1 MTFSIVGHCPDTGMF
16 GVAISSSS
24 PAVAARCSFARAGVG
39 AVATQNVT
47 DPRLGPHA
55 LDLMA
60 RGASPREALAILE
73 RSGSHMAFRQVLAVG
88 RSGESAIYSGTEVL
102 GMWSEAQGRD
112 TAAAGNL
119 LADAGVP
126 EVMVQHFSNTEGHL
140 GERLVGAL
148 RAGLDAIRMLQ
159 GFTWDTQQSA
169 WLINHQKIRI
179 RVENGQKRLSRRIV
193 DKRSWGGLVHAR
205 LIAGFAKNKRR
216 GKCRAFQN
224 PNQMEPIKVL

>member
-1 MTFSIVGHCPDTGMF
+1 MTFSIVGHCPQTGMF

-60 RGASPREALAILE
+60 RGASAREALSILE
-73 RSGSHMAFRQVLAVG
+73 RGGAHMAYRQVLAVG
-88 RSGESAIYSGTEVL
+88 RSGESAIYSGSHVL
-102 GMWSEAQGRD
+102 GMWSEAQGPD

-126 EVMVQHFSNTEGHL
+126 EVMVQHFAHATGHL
-140 GERLVGAL
+140 GERLLGAL
-148 RAGLDAIRMLQ
+148 RAGLDAGGEAGPVHSAGLLLV
-159 GFTWDTQQSA
+159 DAQSWPLAELRIDWSDACPIAALERA
-169 WLINHQKIRI
+169 WEVYHPQMDAY
-179 RVENGQKRLSRRIV
+179 VT
-193 DKRSWGGLVHAR
+193 
-205 LIAGFAKNKRR
+205 
-216 GKCRAFQN
+216 RALDPRQA
-224 PNQMEPIKVL
+224 PSYGVPGDE

>member
-126 EVMVQHFSNTEGHL
+126 EVMVQYFSL
-140 GERLVGAL
+140 
-148 RAGLDAIRMLQ
+148 
-159 GFTWDTQQSA
+159 S
-169 WLINHQKIRI
+169 LIHI
-179 RVENGQKRLSRRIV
+179 
-193 DKRSWGGLVHAR
+193 
-205 LIAGFAKNKRR
+205 
-216 GKCRAFQN
+216 
-224 PNQMEPIKVL
+224 

>member
-148 RAGLDAIRMLQ
+148 RAGLDAGGEAGPVHSAGLLLV
-159 GFTWDTQQSA
+159 DAQSWPLAELRIDWSEECPIAALEKA
-169 WLINHQKIRI
+169 WVVYQPQMDAY
-179 RVENGQKRLSRRIV
+179 VT
-193 DKRSWGGLVHAR
+193 
-205 LIAGFAKNKRR
+205 
-216 GKCRAFQN
+216 RALDPRQA
-224 PNQMEPIKVL
+224 PSYGVPGDE

>member
-1 MTFSIVGHCPDTGMF
+1 MTFSIIGHCRDTGMF

-60 RGASPREALAILE
+60 KGAAPAEALAILE
-73 RSGSHMAFRQVLAVG
+73 RSGAHMAYRQVLAVG
-88 RSGESAIYSGTEVL
+88 RSGESAIYSGTQVL
-102 GMWSEAQGRD
+102 GMWSEAQDRD

-126 EVMVQHFSNTEGHL
+126 EVMVQHFGASAGHL
-140 GERLVGAL
+140 GARLVGAL
-148 RAGLDAIRMLQ
+148 RAGLDAGGEAGPVHSAGLLLVDR
-159 GFTWDTQQSA
+159 QSWPLAELRIDWADDCPIAALERA
-169 WLINHQKIRI
+169 WEVFQPQMDDY
-179 RVENGQKRLSRRIV
+179 VT
-193 DKRSWGGLVHAR
+193 
-205 LIAGFAKNKRR
+205 
-216 GKCRAFQN
+216 RALD
-224 PNQMEPIKVL
+224 PRAAPSYGVPGDE